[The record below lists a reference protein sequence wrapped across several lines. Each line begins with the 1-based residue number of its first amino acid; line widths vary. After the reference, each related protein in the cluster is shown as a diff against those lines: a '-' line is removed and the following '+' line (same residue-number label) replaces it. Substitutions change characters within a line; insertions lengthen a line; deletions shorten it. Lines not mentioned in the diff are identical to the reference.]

1 MEALDTKIISEKE
14 IETGAEIIRQ
24 GGLVIFPTETVYGL
38 GANALDS
45 TASAKIYAAK
55 GRPSDNPLI
64 CHLASADDAEKYCA
78 VNEMYKKL
86 AARFMPG
93 PITVILP
100 KKYNE
105 NGEPIVPD
113 TTTGGLDSV
122 AVRVPSNRIARK
134 LIEKSGLPIA
144 APSANISGSPSPTT
158 LRHVLE
164 DMYGRVDCII
174 DGGDSEIGLESTI
187 VMPKE
192 DKIYLLRPGAVTIE
206 MLRDVCDNIVVDAS
220 VTQKSDAR
228 PLAPGMKYRHYAPKS
243 KVVMLDGDDES
254 VYEYLADKTDCAILC
269 YDGDKC
275 LLCRDHAMSLGDKN
289 DHLTQAHRLF
299 AALRDLDGVGT
310 IYARMPSR
318 EGVGL
323 AVFNRMVKAAG
334 YEIVELK

>member
-334 YEIVELK
+334 YEIIEL

>member
-64 CHLASADDAEKYCA
+64 CHLASADDAEKYCI
-78 VNEMYKKL
+78 VNEMYTKL

-334 YEIVELK
+334 YEIIELK

>member
-14 IETGAEIIRQ
+14 IETGAEILRQ

-64 CHLASADDAEKYCA
+64 CHLASADDAEKYCI

-113 TTTGGLDSV
+113 TTTGGLDTV

>member
-1 MEALDTKIISEKE
+1 METLDTKIISERE
-14 IETGAEIIRQ
+14 IDTAAEIIRQ

-64 CHLASADDAEKYCA
+64 CHLSSADDAEKYCV

-86 AARFMPG
+86 AERFMPG

-100 KKYNE
+100 KKYDE
-105 NGEPIVPD
+105 KGEPIVPD

-122 AVRVPSNRIARK
+122 AVRVPSNRIARA
-134 LIEKSGLPIA
+134 LIAKAGLPIA

-164 DMYGRVDCII
+164 DMYGRVDCIV

-187 VMPKE
+187 VMPKN
-192 DKIYLLRPGAVTIE
+192 DKIYLLRPGAVTVE
-206 MLRDVCDNIVVDAS
+206 MLKEICDDIVVDAS
-220 VTQKSDAR
+220 VTAKSDAR

-243 KVVMLDGDDES
+243 KVVMLDGEDES

-269 YDGDKC
+269 YDGDSC
-275 LLCRDHAMSLGDKN
+275 LLSRDHAMSLGDKN

-318 EGVGL
+318 DGVGL
-323 AVFNRMVKAAG
+323 AVFNRMIKAAG
-334 YEIVELK
+334 YEIVTL

>member
-38 GANALDS
+38 WANALDS

-64 CHLASADDAEKYCA
+64 CHLASADDAEKYCI

-134 LIEKSGLPIA
+134 LIEKSGLPVA

-334 YEIVELK
+334 YEIIELK

>member
-1 MEALDTKIISEKE
+1 
-14 IETGAEIIRQ
+14 
-24 GGLVIFPTETVYGL
+24 
-38 GANALDS
+38 
-45 TASAKIYAAK
+45 
-55 GRPSDNPLI
+55 
-64 CHLASADDAEKYCA
+64 
-78 VNEMYKKL
+78 MYKKL
-86 AARFMPG
+86 VARFMPG

-334 YEIVELK
+334 YEIIELK

>member
-14 IETGAEIIRQ
+14 IETGAEILRQ

-64 CHLASADDAEKYCA
+64 CHLASADDAEKYCI

-254 VYEYLADKTDCAILC
+254 VYEYLADKTDCARLC

>member
-1 MEALDTKIISEKE
+1 MDALDTKIISEKE
-14 IETGAEIIRQ
+14 IETGASIIKS

-45 TASAKIYAAK
+45 SASAKIYAAK

-64 CHLASADDAEKYCA
+64 CHLASADDAEKYCV
-78 VNEMYKKL
+78 VNETYKRL
-86 AARFMPG
+86 SERFMPG
-93 PITVILP
+93 PLTVILP

-105 NGEPIVPD
+105 KGESIVPD

-122 AVRVPSNRIARK
+122 AVRVPSNRIARA
-134 LIEKSGLPIA
+134 LIERSGLPIA

-187 VMPKE
+187 VMPKD
-192 DKIYLLRPGAVTIE
+192 DKIYLLRPGAITVE
-206 MLRDVCDNIVVDAS
+206 MLREICDDIVVDAS
-220 VTQKSDAR
+220 VTAKSDAR

-243 KVVMLDGDDES
+243 KVVMLNGDDES
-254 VYEYLADKTDCAILC
+254 VYSYLADKSDCAILC

-310 IYARMPSR
+310 IYARMPSCD
-318 EGVGL
+318 GVGL

-334 YEIVELK
+334 YEIIEL

>member
-14 IETGAEIIRQ
+14 IETGAEIIRR

-105 NGEPIVPD
+105 NGELIVPD

-134 LIEKSGLPIA
+134 LIE
-144 APSANISGSPSPTT
+144 NRDSPSP
-158 LRHVLE
+158 LR
-164 DMYGRVDCII
+164 RQ
-174 DGGDSEIGLESTI
+174 
-187 VMPKE
+187 
-192 DKIYLLRPGAVTIE
+192 IYRAVP
-206 MLRDVCDNIVVDAS
+206 
-220 VTQKSDAR
+220 AR
-228 PLAPGMKYRHYAPKS
+228 PLYATCSRICTDALTASSTAGTARSGSNRPSLCPKRTRYIC
-243 KVVMLDGDDES
+243 S
-254 VYEYLADKTDCAILC
+254 VP
-269 YDGDKC
+269 
-275 LLCRDHAMSLGDKN
+275 
-289 DHLTQAHRLF
+289 
-299 AALRDLDGVGT
+299 V
-310 IYARMPSR
+310 P
-318 EGVGL
+318 
-323 AVFNRMVKAAG
+323 
-334 YEIVELK
+334 

>member
-1 MEALDTKIISEKE
+1 METRIFENTTEDLKAAAQLIKAG
-14 IETGAEIIRQ
+14 ETA
-24 GGLVIFPTETVYGL
+24 IFPTETVYGL
-38 GANALDS
+38 GANALES
-45 TASAKIYAAK
+45 KAVEKIFQAK

-64 CHLASADDAEKYCA
+64 CHLASADDAEKYCI

-310 IYARMPSR
+310 IYARMPSCD
-318 EGVGL
+318 GVGL

-334 YEIVELK
+334 YEIIEL